1 MSYNSNIEQRIDF
14 SLNTFPAEIKNN
26 ITKKKMFGG
35 LSFLYKGKMTVGII
49 KDDLAVRVIS
59 DKMSFVLNHE
69 FVRPMDFTK
78 KPMKEFLYVSSKG
91 FKTEEQLQEWIELGI
106 EHAQSKLKNTK

>member
-14 SLNTFPAEIKNN
+14 SLNTFPKDIKDN
-26 ITKKKMFGG
+26 IIKKKMFGG

-49 KDDLAVRVIS
+49 KDDLAVRVIR
-59 DKMSFVLNHE
+59 DKMDVILKNE

-78 KPMKEFLYVSSKG
+78 KPMKEFIYVSPEG
-91 FKTEEQLQEWIELGI
+91 FETEEQLQEWIELGI
-106 EHAQSKLKNTK
+106 EHAQNKSKNSK